1 MGLQMEGNMKQE
13 YSTQP
18 GTELQAKTCKK
29 CAATLPEGALFCPA
43 CGKKQVEP
51 PRKHRKR
58 ANGTGCISK
67 LQGKRSKP
75 WMARKNDVCI
85 GTYATY
91 AEAQKA
97 LERLTD
103 EPVTDKF
110 NMTFRQIY
118 EAWLPEHERSIS
130 PSQRACYVAAFKNC
144 PELHALQFR
153 TIRKSEFQSV
163 IIRLEEAGRSKST
176 CEKALQLFGQLSK
189 WAKDE
194 GIVQANHSEN
204 ITIAAKQKT
213 TKHPFTEEQIEAIQ
227 ASTLPAAQIT
237 IILIAT
243 GCRPNELFSA
253 TVGNCAEDYFIGG
266 SKTDAGRNRVI
277 AVSPIGLSAYQS
289 LLESAKQSG
298 GSLLIDGYEG
308 SRTSANFAKR
318 DFKALMEEIGSPD
331 MTPYNCRHTF
341 ITTAVRSGVR
351 PEILERM
358 VGHAN
363 ISTTDKHYTHLDKDD
378 ILEAAKTISS
388 TVSNKSVTSKKQR
401 IDPSKKSS

>member
-1 MGLQMEGNMKQE
+1 M
-13 YSTQP
+13 
-18 GTELQAKTCKK
+18 
-29 CAATLPEGALFCPA
+29 FCPT
-43 CGKKQVEP
+43 CGRKQADP

-153 TIRKSEFQSV
+153 TIRKSDFQAV
-163 IIRLEEAGRSKST
+163 IIRLEESGLSKST
-176 CEKALQLFGQLSK
+176 CEKVLQLFGQLSK

-253 TVGNCAEDYFIGG
+253 TIGNCAEDYFIGG

-298 GSLLIDGYEG
+298 GSLLIDGYAG

-358 VGHAN
+358 VGHSN
-363 ISTTDKHYTHLDKDD
+363 ISTTDKHYTHLNKDD
-378 ILEAAKTISS
+378 ILEAARTISE
-388 TVSNKSVTSKKQR
+388 TVSNKSVTSKK
-401 IDPSKKSS
+401 SKKETVQKSS